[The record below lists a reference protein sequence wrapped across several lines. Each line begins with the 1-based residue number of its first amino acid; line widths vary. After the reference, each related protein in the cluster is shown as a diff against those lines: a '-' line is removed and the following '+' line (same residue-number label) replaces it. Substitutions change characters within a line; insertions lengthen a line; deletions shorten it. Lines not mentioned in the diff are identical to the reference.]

1 MDSATARSG
10 VLSSRCSAAVCPSR
24 WLRVRPTDNE
34 LLLTDLQWQTAAQL
48 RLGMPIAAHGSAA
61 SACEHHDAA
70 DTDGW
75 HALVCTTRSGPGI
88 NERHHAVVR
97 LLAAAARR
105 LGVPARIEARHL
117 CERDEGRPDLQLDL
131 PACTLLGDVTI
142 SHPSAARW
150 QTVAAASWCGRRR

>member
-1 MDSATARSG
+1 MQARAAWESMLTMDMACTTVNA
-10 VLSSRCSAAVCPSR
+10 
-24 WLRVRPTDNE
+24 
-34 LLLTDLQWQTAAQL
+34 
-48 RLGMPIAAHGSAA
+48 RLGMPRAAHGSAA
-61 SACEHHDAA
+61 PACEHHDGA

-75 HALVCTTRSGPGI
+75 HALVCTTRSGLGI

-105 LGVPARIEARHL
+105 LGVPARIEPRHL

-150 QTVAAASWCGRRR
+150 QTVAAASRCGRRR